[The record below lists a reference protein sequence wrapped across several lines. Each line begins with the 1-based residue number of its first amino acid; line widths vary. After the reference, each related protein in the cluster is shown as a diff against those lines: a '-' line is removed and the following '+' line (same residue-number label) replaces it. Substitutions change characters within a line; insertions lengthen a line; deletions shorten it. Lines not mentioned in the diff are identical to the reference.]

1 MSDRSSEADEPVLI
15 NDPVALA
22 QKEAE
27 NALEQFDWGMEE
39 VDRWLASR
47 QRRLRVSLVLDLHR
61 LALQDI
67 NRYAGNFR
75 PAGVAIRGSS
85 HKPVEQAEVP
95 QHVERMLQY
104 VEDNWERRTAVHLA
118 AYVLWQLNWIHPFS
132 DGNGRTA
139 RILSYMVLCA
149 KVGMPLPGTNTIPEQ
164 ISANKVP
171 YYSALE
177 KADEAFKAGKID
189 VTAME
194 GLLEDYLAN
203 QLVDIHE
210 KATGQA
216 DRILDAASGSNDLI
230 APVKGSILQWV
241 ENHPA
246 ITGLIGLIVV
256 TVATI
261 IFS

>member
-15 NDPVALA
+15 KDPVALA

-39 VDRWLASR
+39 VDRWLTSR

-118 AYVLWQLNWIHPFS
+118 AYVLWQLNWIDPFS

-149 KVGMPLPGTNTIPEQ
+149 KVGMRLPGTNTIPEQ
-164 ISANKVP
+164 ISANKIP
-171 YYSALE
+171 YYTAIE
-177 KADEAFKAGKID
+177 KADEAYKAGKID
-189 VTAME
+189 VAAME
-194 GLLEDYLAN
+194 TILEDYLAN

-216 DRILDAASGSNDLI
+216 DRILDAASGSND
-230 APVKGSILQWV
+230 VV
-241 ENHPA
+241 ETPSKSVLHWIEKHPA
-246 ITGLIGLIVV
+246 LTGLIGLIIV
-256 TVATI
+256 TILTI
-261 IFS
+261 IFT